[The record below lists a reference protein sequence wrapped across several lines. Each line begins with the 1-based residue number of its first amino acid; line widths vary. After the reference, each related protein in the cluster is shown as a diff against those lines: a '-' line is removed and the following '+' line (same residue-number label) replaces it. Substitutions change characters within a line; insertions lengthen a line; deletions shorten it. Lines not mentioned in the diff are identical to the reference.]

1 MLETMTTRGPLQ
13 YDERGSGIPV
23 LLLHGTP
30 GGCDQ
35 ALALAG
41 MLNIDAPVIAP
52 TRPGYLGTPL
62 ETGRTPEEQA
72 DAAAALL
79 DDLGVGRAVV
89 LGVSG
94 GGMSAVKLAVRHP
107 HRVARMVLWEAVTG
121 PTELTVGNLLRGP
134 LSSRLG
140 GKLLVKAVQHTPRLA
155 LPRAAAG
162 DPRTIATLQVLTPT
176 MFPMDTRKA
185 GTAND
190 ADQAATFVPD
200 CLADISVPT
209 LLVHGTADVNVP
221 YAHSERAART
231 IPHARL
237 VTIDGGDH
245 YTTLAHPQ
253 AVAEVESFLGG
264 LT

>member
-1 MLETMTTRGPLQ
+1 
-13 YDERGSGIPV
+13 
-23 LLLHGTP
+23 
-30 GGCDQ
+30 
-35 ALALAG
+35 
-41 MLNIDAPVIAP
+41 
-52 TRPGYLGTPL
+52 
-62 ETGRTPEEQA
+62 
-72 DAAAALL
+72 
-79 DDLGVGRAVV
+79 
-89 LGVSG
+89 
-94 GGMSAVKLAVRHP
+94 MSAVKLALRHP

-162 DPRTIATLQVLTPT
+162 DPRTVATLQILTPT
-176 MFPMDTRKA
+176 MFPMDGRKA

-190 ADQAATFVPD
+190 ADQAARFAPD
-200 CLADISVPT
+200 CLSEISVPT

-221 YAHSERAART
+221 YAHSEGAAQA

-237 VTIDGGDH
+237 VTIEGGDH

-253 AVAEVESFLGG
+253 AVAEVESFLRG